1 MVPQTKFKYSYKRI
15 LFAYLAATA
24 ALLGGFSLTTYN
36 SIGNALKKQSDDR
49 LLTLAQA
56 AIPSFEIVKSQNRQ
70 NLQELPWRKLF
81 AAKTQSWEWFDAD
94 GKLLLSQGN
103 HFPSLP
109 ISRNVFHSRWQPIV
123 PIFQQQRELRTA
135 TIAVYVS
142 DPKLKTLH
150 LEGYIRVSESTQPLE
165 MILARLRL
173 WLGCQGIAI
182 LFIFSISGVHLSQWN
197 SQPLQQS
204 FRQLKQTV
212 TNISHYL
219 RHPLT
224 RITLAI
230 ALLAGEAESAIP
242 LDRQKLT
249 IVANATDELEHLVE
263 DLLILTRSEVA
274 LLPTE
279 LETVNIRLEEL
290 LLPILEQFD
299 ARATS
304 QGIAFQAQLLP
315 GLSVRGDPIH
325 LSRLFSNLLEN
336 AIAYTEKGGSISLAV
351 RKSKRKAIVSVEDT
365 GIGIPPEHHA
375 SIFQWFWRSEQAQQ
389 QQKGLGL
396 GLAIA
401 QAIVKQH
408 GGEIAVKS
416 QVNVGSCFQVSLPLL

>member
-24 ALLGGFSLTTYN
+24 AILGGFALTTYN
-36 SIGNALKKQSDDR
+36 SIGSSLKKQLDDR
-49 LLTLAQA
+49 LFTLAQA
-56 AIPSFEIVKSQNRQ
+56 AIPSLEIVKTQDRQ
-70 NLQELPWRKLF
+70 NLQEFPWRKLF
-81 AAKTQSWEWFDAD
+81 ATKTQSWEWFDAN
-94 GKLLLSQGN
+94 GKLLLSQGTR
-103 HFPSLP
+103 FPSFPL
-109 ISRNVFHSRWQPIV
+109 SRNLFHSHWQPIT
-123 PIFQQQRELRTA
+123 PIFQQQEELRIA
-135 TIAVYVS
+135 TIAVYVG
-142 DPKLKTLH
+142 DAKLKTLQ

-173 WLGCQGIAI
+173 YLGCQGIVI
-182 LFIFSISGVHLSQWN
+182 LFLFSISGVHLSQWN
-197 SQPLQQS
+197 AQPLQQS

-212 TNISHYL
+212 TNISHHL

-230 ALLAGEAESAIP
+230 ALLAGEAESALP

-249 IVANATDELEHLVE
+249 IVASATDELEHLVE

-274 LLPTE
+274 ILPTE

-290 LLPILEQFD
+290 LLPLLEQFD

-304 QGIAFQAQLLP
+304 QGITFQAQLLP

-336 AIAYTEKGGSISLAV
+336 AIAYTETGGSISLAV
-351 RKSKRKAIVSVEDT
+351 HKYKRKAVISVEDT
-365 GIGIPPEHHA
+365 GVGIPPEHHA
-375 SIFQWFWRSEQAQQ
+375 SIFQWFWQSEQAQQ

-408 GGEIAVKS
+408 RGEITVKS
-416 QVNVGSCFQVSLPLL
+416 QVNVGSCFQVSLPLF